1 MTLKYFAFLTAIFA
15 KQPQNGVLKNNI
27 LTENVADFKHE
38 SFFGQP
44 RFNESC
50 DSDSQG
56 AARECEDKV

>member
-15 KQPQNGVLKNNI
+15 KQPQNGVLKNNF
-27 LTENVADFKHE
+27 LTENFADFEHE
-38 SFFGQP
+38 SFFGQS